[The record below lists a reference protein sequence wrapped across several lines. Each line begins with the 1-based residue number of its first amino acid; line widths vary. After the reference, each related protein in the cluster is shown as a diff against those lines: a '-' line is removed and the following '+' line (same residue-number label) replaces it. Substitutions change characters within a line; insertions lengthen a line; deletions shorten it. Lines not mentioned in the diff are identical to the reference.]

1 MGKMRL
7 EEYHSALREPSVAER
22 AHGANAL
29 MKSRPTG
36 DGRATVSF
44 DSTTVSKPRA
54 FNRF

>member
-1 MGKMRL
+1 MRL